1 MGQELAAPSLTQDR
15 SRPRRSGFRREGKG
29 GGAFSISANP
39 LPRLLSRWGRG
50 RGWLGKAFM
59 KKNKGG
65 KDMEVI
71 VNYDGRLKKFNLEV
85 KDPYQIIKYAKM
97 SASNDYSLKLIR
109 FIGIT
114 EYKMALRALEILSES
129 LSSGKEAVMEEI
141 KQALKKSL
149 Y

>member
-1 MGQELAAPSLTQDR
+1 MRKCVGQGLPPKPPS
-15 SRPRRSGFRREGKG
+15 PP
-29 GGAFSISANP
+29 P
-39 LPRLLSRWGRG
+39 LPLGAGERLVGEGFYETS
-50 RGWLGKAFM
+50 
-59 KKNKGG
+59 KNKGG

-71 VNYDGRLKKFNLEV
+71 VNYDGRLKKFDLEV

-97 SASNDYSLKLIR
+97 SASNDYSLKIIR

-114 EYKMALRALEILSES
+114 EYKMALRSLEILSGS